1 MGGSQSNAKKVV
13 MEQEEDGSITVNKIF
28 KIPYYRPFFE

>member
-13 MEQEEDGSITVNKIF
+13 MEQEEDGSITVKKILKF
-28 KIPYYRPFFE
+28 PIIAQFFE